1 LCNDLAEQAGNRLSL
16 NMVILGMLIG
26 SDAVPIAV
34 EVMRDTI
41 SHHTKKALIESNI
54 QAFEL
59 GVEEGKIDPIN
70 E

>member
-1 LCNDLAEQAGNRLSL
+1 
-16 NMVILGMLIG
+16 MVILGTLIG

-41 SHHTKKALIESNI
+41 SHHTKKAFIESNI

-59 GVEEGKIDPIN
+59 GVEEGKIEPIN